1 MKKKINWQLPF
12 WFKDFVRP
20 ARYKGIYGGRGSGKS
35 ESVARWFLLLSIQNP
50 EANFLCVREIQDSIK
65 DSVKGTLELII
76 NDYGIKDYFNVLENV
91 IYRVKNGERL
101 GSFVFRGIK
110 DHRSADNLKSM
121 TKFDYVWIEEAH
133 SISKYGWDILEPTI
147 RKANSEI
154 WATWN
159 PDSEYDPIDVFFR
172 KDLPSSN
179 VFSKDDYVVK
189 HVNYTDNKWF
199 KDTAIYKSMLL
210 SKENNYD
217 EYCWK
222 WLGHYNKKTK
232 AQVFQRDL
240 HYFILNNI
248 EFDDII
254 KQKISKRL
262 IAHGYIGCDWG
273 TNDPMAVVKGYVDTI
288 NKEIYIV
295 REFYQVGVEVDSI
308 ISAIRSVNIEKDVRH
323 CVGDSSRPDLIQL
336 CKRSG
341 IAITPAKKG
350 AGSVAEGISKL
361 KRYSIYIS
369 ENCKNLIYEFD
380 KYSYKVDRD
389 GNILNELLDKNNH
402 AIDAIRYF
410 MEKINE
416 GAIE

>member
-1 MKKKINWQLPF
+1 MKKSIDWQFPY
-12 WFKDFVRP
+12 WFREFTRP
-20 ARYKGIYGGRGSGKS
+20 ARFKGIHGGRGSGKS
-35 ESVARWFLLLSIQNP
+35 ESVARWFLLLSIQEP
-50 EANFLCVREIQDSIK
+50 DTDFLCLREIQKSI
-65 DSVKGTLELII
+65 DVSVKKLLDDII
-76 NDYGIKDYFNVLENV
+76 EKLGLQCYFESLRDC
-91 IYRVKNGERL
+91 IYRIDRGERK
-101 GSFVFRGIK
+101 GQFIFRGLK
-110 DHRSADNLKSM
+110 DETSADSLKSAFGF
-121 TKFDYVWIEEAH
+121 KYVWIEEAH
-133 SISKYGWDILEPTI
+133 SVSKYSWQILTPTI
-147 RKANSEI
+147 RSLNSEI

-159 PDSEYDPIDVFFR
+159 PSSEHDPIDEFFR
-172 KDLPSSN
+172 SYLPGS
-179 VFSKDDYVVK
+179 DIYEGDYIVK
-189 HVNYTDNKWF
+189 QVNYTENKWF
-199 KDTAIYKSMLL
+199 KDTPLYKEMLL
-210 SKENNYD
+210 CKEKDPDHYD
-217 EYCWK
+217 WI
-222 WLGHYNKKTK
+222 WLGSYNKKTK
-232 AQVFQRDL
+232 ANVFQKDL
-240 HYFILNNI
+240 HYYVVSSI
-248 EFDDII
+248 EMHDII